1 MNNTADNIKFKQ
13 NKSKLFWFII
23 LTLVFFSGASFT
35 YVIPFLKGFNLFL
48 FVLGLGIYVFIGDLL
63 VKLIANKTSLI
74 FLSALILSSLG
85 MGWRVW
91 LEWGEYSLIEH
102 TKGLLLIGYPFIISL
117 IITLTYIISKK
128 INVKRSGSSFTKHTA
143 EKTKK
148 SFS

>member
-1 MNNTADNIKFKQ
+1 MNNTADNKKLEQ
-13 NKSKLFWFII
+13 NKSKLFWFVI

-74 FLSALILSSLG
+74 FLSALILSTLG

-128 INVKRSGSSFTKHTA
+128 INVKRSGGSFTKHTA